1 MVEAAACAVNKVQA
15 EQMERTLLF
24 TPSLALPLGAGGGN
38 GGGRCSGRQ
47 QSAGATNGKDFIVYP
62 LPSPP
67 PRGRGREWWRPLPG
81 QLTRCRR
88 NEWKGL
94 YCLPPP

>member
-1 MVEAAACAVNKVQA
+1 MVEAAAWTVNEVQA
-15 EQMERTLLF
+15 QRMERTLLF

-38 GGGRCSGRQ
+38 GGGRCLCSQ
-47 QSAGATNGKDFIVYP
+47 QGAGGTNGKDFIVYP
-62 LPSPP
+62 LPSTP
-67 PRGRGREWWRPLPG
+67 PRGRGREWWRPLLGPSAK
-81 QLTRCRR
+81 CRR